1 MSAATTTATDTTAIA
16 HAVAP
21 PDVERHRRIV
31 RRTMARRSFAVLAT
45 SSAANRPHVAGVM
58 YATTPHGIFVSTS
71 GDSVKARNV
80 RQNEH
85 VGVSIPVRKAPFGPP
100 FCVQFQTTAEVL
112 PVDHPLVTELLAAGS
127 LKAITGHGELDLPD
141 SVFLRLRPPRRVV
154 TFGLGVPLLSVVR
167 HPLEAGR
174 AVDLDGVPVRR

>member
-1 MSAATTTATDTTAIA
+1 MSATTTTTA
-16 HAVAP
+16 HAVPAA
-21 PDVERHRRIV
+21 DVERHRRIV
-31 RRTMARRSFAVLAT
+31 RKAIAGRSFAMLAT

-58 YATTPHGIFVSTS
+58 YADTPHGLLVSTS
-71 GDSVKARNV
+71 GDSVKARNI
-80 RQNEH
+80 RQNDR
-85 VGVSIPVRKAPFGPP
+85 VGVSIPVRKVPVGPP

-112 PVDHPLVTELLAAGS
+112 AVDDPLVRELLGTGA
-127 LKAITGHGELDLPD
+127 LKVITGHGELDLPD

-174 AVDLDGVPVRR
+174 SVDLDAA